1 MKMHNIWGYGQLFG
15 FSGLDGQNFCINDF
29 VGTLTAKKI
38 GIRFELREW
47 VKVTFPVKGRV
58 KFHAITG
65 DMIDATTKDG
75 DVFITFSSADTL
87 VGYAPVKPIITT
99 EKKWKYVNR
108 TGAEIYYNQTDAVA
122 IVLREESNG
131 MVRFSI
137 GHSTHAYSI
146 ARGGAKEG
154 LLVDLEMLK
163 KSRYEYFKNMP
174 KCKDKRYER
183 LYYKA
188 LSVNKVNIH
197 SAEGDI
203 PCLWTTPDRVPHRR
217 MWLWDSVFHSF
228 AFATYN
234 QEMAKNCIRS
244 ILSKQRADGFVPAM
258 MNPRGRTEMTQ
269 PQVISWGAWVVYQ
282 KSKDKKFLEEIVD
295 KLESYLTWDMKNR
308 DENSNGLLEWFTEP
322 QYLENK
328 SGESGQDNSPRFDVD
343 ERADAMDFSAFQAND
358 AVYLSKIYTELGNTT
373 KANEWLKVYER
384 IKSQINKLL
393 WDEVDGVYYD
403 RLIESGR
410 LTKVLTPA
418 CFIPMMVG
426 IPTKEQAEKMVKKL
440 TDPELL
446 WTPFPIATVS
456 KTHPLYSS
464 DFWRGGV
471 WLNMNYMI
479 MKGLR
484 NYGYDDYAN
493 EIKQKTLEV
502 VNKWYKKTGSIFEF
516 YDPEDQLS
524 PFACE
529 RIGKPVNPP
538 DWRKHPHSVCDF
550 NWSACFTL
558 LLIQNENF

>member
-1 MKMHNIWGYGQLFG
+1 MKMHNVWGYGQLFG
-15 FSGLDGQNFCINDF
+15 YSGLDGQNFCINDF

-47 VKVTFPVKGRV
+47 VKVTIPVKGRV
-58 KFHAITG
+58 KFHAVTG
-65 DMIDATTKDG
+65 DMIDAQTKDG
-75 DVFITFSSADTL
+75 EVFITFSNAETI
-87 VGYAPVKPIITT
+87 VGVAPFKPIITT

-108 TGAEIYYNQTDAVA
+108 TGGEMYYNQTDAVA
-122 IVLREESNG
+122 LVTKQLDNG
-131 MVRFSI
+131 MVRFAVS
-137 GHSTHAYSI
+137 HSTHAFSL
-146 ARGGAKEG
+146 ARAGAKEG
-154 LLVDLEMLK
+154 MLVDINLLK
-163 KSRYEYFKNMP
+163 KARYEYFKNLP
-174 KCKDKRYER
+174 KCKDRRYEK

-188 LSVNKVNIH
+188 LSVNKVNVH
-197 SAEGDI
+197 SPEGDI
-203 PCLWTTPDRVPHRR
+203 PCLWTTPDRIPHRR

-234 QEMAKNCIRS
+234 HEMAKNCLRS

-282 KSKDKKFLEEIVD
+282 KCKDKSFLEEVVG
-295 KLESYLTWDMKNR
+295 KLEAYLTWDMKNR
-308 DENSNGLLEWFTEP
+308 DINGNGLLEWFTEP
-322 QYLENK
+322 EYLENK

-358 AVYLSKIYTELGNTT
+358 AFYLAKIYAELGNNA
-373 KANEWLKVYER
+373 KAEEWNKVYEN
-384 IKSQINKLL
+384 IKNQINKLL
-393 WDEVDGVYYD
+393 WNEQDGVYYD
-403 RLIESGR
+403 RLIGSGKF
-410 LTKVLTPA
+410 TNILTPS

-426 IPTKEQAEKMVKKL
+426 IPSQEQADRMVKKL
-440 TDPELL
+440 TDPNLL
-446 WTPFPIATVS
+446 WTNFPLATVS
-456 KTHPLYSS
+456 KQHPLYSS

-484 NYGYDDYAN
+484 RYGYNQYAD
-493 EIKQKTLEV
+493 ELKQKTLDA

-516 YDPEDQLS
+516 YDPEDKLS
-524 PFACE
+524 PFECD
-529 RIGKPVNPP
+529 RLGKPVSPP

-558 LLIQNENF
+558 LLIQDENF